1 MQRVK
6 IGLFKIYPGQ
16 FGRLERAY
24 KIEEIYIPDE
34 YEKAPSN
41 KAVEY
46 DYALVKLSQKVPS
59 DEYLPLQPNFVDN
72 GQ

>member
-1 MQRVK
+1 MQRVEK
-6 IGLFKIYPGQ
+6 GLFSIYPGL

-24 KIEEIYIPDE
+24 KIQEVFIPEE

-46 DYALVKLSQKVPS
+46 DYALVKLTEKVPS
-59 DEYLPLQPNFVDN
+59 DEYLPLQPSFEDK